1 MTVFPIFS
9 TSLNTYSR
17 LDKKVQT
24 ALSSSYLMDAPNLS
38 KIVLEYSH
46 PIIKRYLY
54 SIDISIDFKEEF
66 KRRDTFDDCYPI
78 DFFLFIL
85 AKDEIEA
92 AKEVISL
99 IKRFKFYKKLDF
111 SVKIIL
117 NFKQRYLDED
127 NDPNLEPIGS
137 ADAKHLEPIG
147 SADAKHLG
155 VIKRKDKPFYT
166 TKPVILY
173 HAENQL
179 FYEEVYKYNSKNKIR
194 RRYHNKEYSR
204 IQDFPVQWF

>member
-46 PIIKRYLY
+46 PITKRYLY
-54 SIDISIDFKEEF
+54 SIDISIDFKEEV

-137 ADAKHLEPIG
+137 ADAKHL
-147 SADAKHLG
+147 G